1 MGTYYSS
8 VETRLQNALTAL
20 GLTLEDLEVL
30 DPRLLLRERNVG
42 RLSIEA
48 ACSQLR
54 AQGKTPGTW
63 NDASIPVYK
72 RMEYYLAH
80 REEIRAAYRNAAPP
94 VQPEPVD
101 WEAFRRATAQRLAVE
116 LVKVQPSIQSVKI
129 KDGYPVRE
137 PYPDADTL
145 AHYAVQIVDA
155 LVRYLKPQP
164 EAKPFDGL
172 DK

>member
-80 REEIRAAYRNAAPP
+80 REEIRAAYRKAAPP
-94 VQPEPVD
+94 VQPEQFD
-101 WEAFRRATAQRLAVE
+101 WESFRRETARDLLYRWCAANGFHPVPEMIAGQAV
-116 LVKVQPSIQSVKI
+116 S
-129 KDGYPVRE
+129 
-137 PYPDADTL
+137 
-145 AHYAVQIVDA
+145 YADA
-155 LVRYLKPQP
+155 LIAQLK
-164 EAKPFDGL
+164 AMH
-172 DK
+172 